1 MTTRDVSRRA
11 VLAGACG
18 TCAAAAAGCA
28 TYVSGQAA
36 PTVAPAAPDPGF
48 DPSVTAAP
56 APGGA
61 GTALAATADIPVGGG
76 KILADKN
83 VVLSQPTAGK
93 FVAFSAT
100 CTHQGCAVATIT
112 GQTVNC
118 PCHGSQFAL
127 ADGSVVTG
135 PATKPLTKKNVKV
148 AGGQITFA

>member
-18 TCAAAAAGCA
+18 TCGSAVAGCA
-28 TYVSGQAA
+28 TYVAGRPA
-36 PTVAPAAPDPGF
+36 PTAVPAAPDPGF
-48 DPSVTAAP
+48 DPSVTT
-56 APGGA
+56 APGAGA

-76 KILADKN
+76 KIIADRN
-83 VVLSQPTAGK
+83 VVVGQPTEGK

-112 GQTVNC
+112 GNTVNC
-118 PCHGSQFAL
+118 PCHGSQYAL

-135 PATKPLTKKNVKV
+135 PATKPLSKRNVKV
-148 AGGQITFA
+148 VGGQITFA